1 MRRSSEIASMGT
13 DVTASTFPL
22 RLVDGRRLERRYRDV
37 LMPGGMLCDHAG
49 RARVLPRYFYE
60 VTSWE
65 QARDTHLSRH
75 FTVSEFIHTD
85 VREAPPL
92 RVFPRY
98 IPCAT
103 LLLAF
108 ALEQLREAV
117 GTYVFIGANG
127 GYCSPKHKGTGA
139 ASPHCWGTAANIY
152 RIGDTY
158 LDSPDAIRRYAA
170 LAREVIPTVWTRPL
184 GDERALTD
192 DHLHIDLGY
201 VVSVPRE
208 APGETY
214 NLKLAGDPL

>member
-1 MRRSSEIASMGT
+1 MTTEASSAI
-13 DVTASTFPL
+13 FPL
-22 RLVDGRRLERRYRDV
+22 RLVDGLRLERRVRDV
-37 LMPGGMLCDHAG
+37 LMPGGILRDHAG
-49 RARVLPRYFYE
+49 RARVLPRWFYE

-65 QARDTHLSRH
+65 EARETHLSRH

-85 VREAPPL
+85 VREAPEL

-98 IPCAT
+98 LPCAT

-108 ALEQLREAV
+108 ALEQLRDAV
-117 GTYVFIGANG
+117 GTYVFISANG
-127 GYCSPKHKGTGA
+127 GYCSPRHRGIA
-139 ASPHCWGTAANIY
+139 DASPHCWGTAANIY

-158 LDSPDAIRRYAA
+158 LDSHDAIRRYAA
-170 LAREVIPTVWTRPL
+170 IAHEVIPTVWTRPL

-208 APGETY
+208 APGESY

>member
-1 MRRSSEIASMGT
+1 MTT
-13 DVTASTFPL
+13 DVTTSTFPL
-22 RLVDGRRLERRYRDV
+22 RLVDGQRLDRRYRDV

-65 QARDTHLSRH
+65 EARDTHLSRH

-85 VREAPPL
+85 VREAAPL

-152 RIGDTY
+152 RIGDIY
-158 LDSPDAIRRYAA
+158 LDTPETIRRYAA
-170 LAREVIPTVWTRPL
+170 LAHEVIPTVWTRPL
-184 GDERALTD
+184 GDARALTD

-201 VVSVPRE
+201 VISVPRE
-208 APGETY
+208 AAGEHY

>member
-1 MRRSSEIASMGT
+1 MTT
-13 DVTASTFPL
+13 DATSSTFPL
-22 RLVDGRRLERRYRDV
+22 RLVDGRRLEPRYRDV
-37 LMPGGMLCDHAG
+37 LLPGGVLCDHDG
-49 RARVLPRYFYE
+49 RARELPRYFYE

-65 QARDTHLSRH
+65 EARETHLSRH

-108 ALEQLREAV
+108 ALEQLREAF
-117 GTYVFIGANG
+117 GTYLFIGANG

-158 LDSPDAIRRYAA
+158 LDTPDSIRRYAA
-170 LAREVIPTVWTRPL
+170 LAHEVIPTVWTRPL

-192 DHLHIDLGY
+192 DHLHVDLGY
-201 VVSVPRE
+201 VVSEPRE
-208 APGETY
+208 APGERCDPEP
-214 NLKLAGDPL
+214 AGGPA

>member
-1 MRRSSEIASMGT
+1 M
-13 DVTASTFPL
+13 TADIETFPL

-37 LMPGGMLCDHAG
+37 LLPGGVLCDHRG
-49 RARVLPRYFYE
+49 QARVLPRYFYE
-60 VTSWE
+60 IESWE
-65 QARDTHLSRH
+65 QASRTLLAPH
-75 FTVSEFIHTD
+75 FAASEFIHTD

-103 LLLAF
+103 VLLAL
-108 ALEQLREAV
+108 ALELFRQAV

-127 GYCSPKHKGTGA
+127 GYCSPRHSRIGG

-152 RIGDTY
+152 RVGDTY
-158 LDSPDAIRRYAA
+158 LDTQESIVKFGA
-170 LAREVIPTVWTRPL
+170 LAREIIPTVWSRPL
-184 GDERALTD
+184 GPELAKTD
-192 DHLHIDLGY
+192 DHLHLDLGY

-208 APGETY
+208 AAGETY

>member
-1 MRRSSEIASMGT
+1 MTT
-13 DVTASTFPL
+13 DAMSSTFPL
-22 RLVDGRRLERRYRDV
+22 RLVDGRQLARLYRDV
-37 LMPGGMLCDHAG
+37 LMPGGVLCDHDG
-49 RARVLPRYFYE
+49 RARELPRYFYE

-65 QARDTHLSRH
+65 EARETRLSRH

-85 VREAPPL
+85 VREAAPL

-108 ALEQLREAV
+108 ALEQLRDAV

-127 GYCSPKHKGTGA
+127 GYCSPKHKGTGG

-158 LDSPDAIRRYAA
+158 LDTPDTIRRYAA
-170 LAREVIPTVWTRPL
+170 LAREVIPTIWTRPL

-192 DHLHIDLGY
+192 DHLHVDLGY
-201 VVSVPRE
+201 VVSMPRE
-208 APGETY
+208 APEESY
-214 NLKLAGDPL
+214 DDKLAGDPL

>member
-1 MRRSSEIASMGT
+1 MVETQAL
-13 DVTASTFPL
+13 PL
-22 RLVDGRRLERRYRDV
+22 RVTDGYRLARPYRDA
-37 LMPGGMLCDHAG
+37 LLPGGVLCDERG
-49 RARVLPRYFYE
+49 LARHLPRYFYE
-60 VTSWE
+60 VPSWDE
-65 QARDTHLSRH
+65 ARDTCLSRH

-127 GYCSPKHKGTGA
+127 GYCSPKHRGTGG

-158 LDSPDAIRRYAA
+158 LDNPETIRRYAA

-184 GDERALTD
+184 GDERMLTD
-192 DHLHIDLGY
+192 DHLHLDLGY

-208 APGETY
+208 ASGETY

>member
-1 MRRSSEIASMGT
+1 MATEAA
-13 DVTASTFPL
+13 ASTFPL

-60 VTSWE
+60 VASWE
-65 QARDTHLSRH
+65 QARQTQLSRH

-108 ALEQLREAV
+108 ALEQLRDAV
-117 GTYVFIGANG
+117 GTYVFVGANG
-127 GYCSPKHKGTGA
+127 GDWSPQPKGTGG
-139 ASPHCWGTAANIY
+139 GT
-152 RIGDTY
+152 
-158 LDSPDAIRRYAA
+158 P
-170 LAREVIPTVWTRPL
+170 P
-184 GDERALTD
+184 
-192 DHLHIDLGY
+192 
-201 VVSVPRE
+201 
-208 APGETY
+208 
-214 NLKLAGDPL
+214 